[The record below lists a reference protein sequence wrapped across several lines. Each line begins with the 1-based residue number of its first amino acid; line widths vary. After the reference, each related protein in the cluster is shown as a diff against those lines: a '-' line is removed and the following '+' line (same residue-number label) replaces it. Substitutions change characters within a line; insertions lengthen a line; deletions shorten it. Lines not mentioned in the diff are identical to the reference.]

1 MLELKLNHVNKR
13 GPRCVNVIEE
23 LAVHVTV
30 LQRKLGIKEAL
41 KVAIAVPIKKLI
53 STPQKGRKKKKRSQA
68 TLTQK
73 ISIDWTSA
81 DIIVTG

>member
-41 KVAIAVPIKKLI
+41 KVAIDVPIKKI
-53 STPQKGRKKKKRSQA
+53 NQHSTERGEKEEA
-68 TLTQK
+68 F
-73 ISIDWTSA
+73 
-81 DIIVTG
+81 TGHLHSKNINRLNFR